1 MDTKKQPKP
10 AEIPATLGF
19 EPALEELEALVQ
31 KMEQGEMGLDVM
43 VNAFERG
50 RAAAFDPHRDRVRG

>member
-1 MDTKKQPKP
+1 MEAKKPKKDDL
-10 AEIPATLGF
+10 PATLGF
-19 EPALEELEALVQ
+19 EPALAELEALVQ